1 MRNLGILVLM
11 MFFVGGVASA
21 ATITFNDGRTV
32 QGDIIKQDNK
42 SLQINLDGVTMTYY
56 ADEIKDIDG
65 KPFAA
70 DQTNPVANTEATA
83 PAAAVAPAA
92 QPEAVTPAPAAPA
105 EAVAPAPAAP
115 AEAVA
120 PAPAAPA
127 EAVAPAPAAP
137 AEAVAPAPAAPVE
150 AVAPAPAAPAEAV
163 APAPA
168 APAEAVAPA
177 PAAPAEAVAP
187 APAAPVEA
195 VAPAPAA
202 HAEAVAPAPVASQ
215 AAPVVAADTITQE
228 KKDLI
233 LRFMDVFGTRQALS
247 SNFAAMLTQIA
258 KDKPDEA
265 QTIRQ
270 RVKVDEII
278 ERLLPIYDRNF
289 TSEDLKSFISFY
301 ASVEGQK
308 LIKTIPQL
316 MKESVV
322 ESVKYMQEKFPEAN
336 KAQ

>member
-1 MRNLGILVLM
+1 MRNFGILVLM
-11 MFFVGGVASA
+11 MFLVGGVSFA

-65 KPFAA
+65 KPFAP
-70 DQTNPVANTEATA
+70 DQTNPGANSDATA
-83 PAAAVAPAA
+83 PAAQLEAAAPAPAA
-92 QPEAVTPAPAAPA
+92 QP
-105 EAVAPAPAAP
+105 
-115 AEAVA
+115 
-120 PAPAAPA
+120 
-127 EAVAPAPAAP
+127 
-137 AEAVAPAPAAPVE
+137 EAVAPAPAAPVE
-150 AVAPAPAAPAEAV
+150 AVAPAPAAP
-163 APAPA
+163 
-168 APAEAVAPA
+168 
-177 PAAPAEAVAP
+177 
-187 APAAPVEA
+187 VEA
-195 VAPAPAA
+195 VAPAPTA
-202 HAEAVAPAPVASQ
+202 HAEAVAPTPLASQ
-215 AAPVVAADTITQE
+215 AAPVVESTITQE

-316 MKESVV
+316 MKESVA

>member
-105 EAVAPAPAAP
+105 
-115 AEAVA
+115 
-120 PAPAAPA
+120 
-127 EAVAPAPAAP
+127 
-137 AEAVAPAPAAPVE
+137 E

-322 ESVKYMQEKFPEAN
+322 ESVKYMQDKFPEV
-336 KAQ
+336 KQGQ